1 MSSGRP
7 RRRATTELQG
17 KVRVKP
23 VDELR
28 RRWASGSN
36 STFSRDETAST
47 EELDLDVDRIQDE
60 VKLNW
65 LTPDIALRVDADP
78 LKDLRVK
85 GSISRF
91 WGYGDECNE
100 DYLQESESVE
110 TPSKSL
116 IVKKAY
122 MAGYSFQD
130 LVQADRYLDSST
142 ISAQV
147 SAIETPSDL
156 GSKGKFV
163 RNLLTDPVTNK
174 KKTGKPWQG
183 PLLAPRISPPL
194 TLADCPFRVNRRFQR
209 IGEQGSG
216 NMVTI
221 SDQSW
226 GRKSDA
232 AQNLKLHARFQALVT
247 EGSTSKK
254 GNTKFRP
261 NWALARLLTRRG
273 KFFGKAQPTNV
284 CPKGVIPYVPPL
296 PRFAAAVNSPT
307 LPVLPSHK
315 PPYKSY
321 AEVVRRGVKAMED
334 RGKTGF
340 SGYGAG
346 RALGHNR
353 GDRMELR
360 QGQVQGNNTGFG
372 QGSGPFQPA
381 TMLGGNCQQIAPNF
395 GGSFFGQGNLVFGQ
409 RLQVQ
414 NDNNNIQIQKNMGND
429 VEQIQPHMQATLRK
443 NCLFTISETHAES
456 QPAAIQ
462 TKQNQKEDD
471 GGIEATASDALGPLL
486 DRALTELKERQFPH
500 NGSTEDGQV
509 LTDNQL
515 HTPPYQVKKNY
526 NARTPKRRSKRRED
540 SVNEDSIERAERL
553 VAKRNLENSKG
564 PLKKIRFKRPPVKTD
579 QDNKTKLDESDEDI
593 DLKPLSLLCGDL
605 TEEIMDSQVEENIL

>member
-1 MSSGRP
+1 MPVSVMSSGRP

-36 STFSRDETAST
+36 STFSRDETALT

-296 PRFAAAVNSPT
+296 PRFAAAAVNSPT

-409 RLQVQ
+409 RLQGSQ
-414 NDNNNIQIQKNMGND
+414 LGFNHGFGGSTGGNRD
-429 VEQIQPHMQATLRK
+429 LSWTHGRDHRAR
-443 NCLFTISETHAES
+443 STHA
-456 QPAAIQ
+456 P
-462 TKQNQKEDD
+462 
-471 GGIEATASDALGPLL
+471 
-486 DRALTELKERQFPH
+486 RAGKFSANKHVVRVGNWRILCNTR
-500 NGSTEDGQV
+500 GSA
-509 LTDNQL
+509 
-515 HTPPYQVKKNY
+515 PIK
-526 NARTPKRRSKRRED
+526 
-540 SVNEDSIERAERL
+540 
-553 VAKRNLENSKG
+553 
-564 PLKKIRFKRPPVKTD
+564 
-579 QDNKTKLDESDEDI
+579 
-593 DLKPLSLLCGDL
+593 
-605 TEEIMDSQVEENIL
+605 

>member
-1 MSSGRP
+1 MGGRGDE
-7 RRRATTELQG
+7 RQQSFKEI
-17 KVRVKP
+17 RVKP

-163 RNLLTDPVTNK
+163 RNLLTDLVTNK

-183 PLLAPRISPPL
+183 PLPAPRISPPL
-194 TLADCPFRVNRRFQR
+194 TLADCPFRVNHRFQR

-232 AQNLKLHARFQALVT
+232 AQNLKLHARFQASVT

-273 KFFGKAQPTNV
+273 KFFWQSPAHKRLPQRCHTLRTTTAQICSRRQFSYSPS
-284 CPKGVIPYVPPL
+284 
-296 PRFAAAVNSPT
+296 FAFT
-307 LPVLPSHK
+307 
-315 PPYKSY
+315 
-321 AEVVRRGVKAMED
+321 
-334 RGKTGF
+334 
-340 SGYGAG
+340 
-346 RALGHNR
+346 
-353 GDRMELR
+353 
-360 QGQVQGNNTGFG
+360 Q
-372 QGSGPFQPA
+372 A
-381 TMLGGNCQQIAPNF
+381 T
-395 GGSFFGQGNLVFGQ
+395 
-409 RLQVQ
+409 
-414 NDNNNIQIQKNMGND
+414 IQILCRG
-429 VEQIQPHMQATLRK
+429 
-443 NCLFTISETHAES
+443 CETR
-456 QPAAIQ
+456 
-462 TKQNQKEDD
+462 
-471 GGIEATASDALGPLL
+471 G
-486 DRALTELKERQFPH
+486 
-500 NGSTEDGQV
+500 
-509 LTDNQL
+509 
-515 HTPPYQVKKNY
+515 
-526 NARTPKRRSKRRED
+526 
-540 SVNEDSIERAERL
+540 
-553 VAKRNLENSKG
+553 
-564 PLKKIRFKRPPVKTD
+564 
-579 QDNKTKLDESDEDI
+579 
-593 DLKPLSLLCGDL
+593 
-605 TEEIMDSQVEENIL
+605 